1 MREQL
6 IQYVNLLFAGA
17 QDSEEIKQEIL
28 QNTLDRF
35 DDLVEQGKSP
45 EAAYRLAISG
55 IGDINEILG
64 TAPHSPVTSTPTVFR
79 TEQNET
85 EENVKRKKIRA
96 AAIAMYIVCAIPLFI
111 LSDLGVETLGLTLT
125 ILLVAC
131 ATYLMI
137 ITAKKDATEEGKIP
151 EMHEFT
157 PKQELKRS
165 IGKLIGVLGLAIYL
179 IVSFLTGAWYITWII
194 FPIIGCVKG
203 LLNAI
208 IDLKEA
214 NKHEN

>member
-1 MREQL
+1 M
-6 IQYVNLLFAGA
+6 IQNVNLLFAGA

-35 DDLVEQGKSP
+35 DDLVAQGKSP

-55 IGDINEILG
+55 IGDISEILG
-64 TAPHSPVTSTPTVFR
+64 TAPHAPVTSAPTGFR
-79 TEQNET
+79 AEQNET
-85 EENVKRKKIRA
+85 EEDVKRKKTRA
-96 AAIAMYIVCAIPLFI
+96 VDIAIYIVCAIPLFI

-137 ITAKKDATEEGKIP
+137 ITGKKDATKEEEIP
-151 EMHEFT
+151 EKHEFT
-157 PKQELKRS
+157 PQQELKRS

-179 IVSFLTGAWYITWII
+179 IISFLTGAWYITWII
-194 FPIIGCVKG
+194 FPIIGCIKG
-203 LLNAI
+203 LFNAI
-208 IDLKEA
+208 IDLKEE

>member
-17 QDSEEIKQEIL
+17 ADAEEIKQEIL

-35 DDLVEQGKSP
+35 DDLIEQGKSP

-64 TAPHSPVTSTPTVFR
+64 TAPKSPASPAPVMNDTAEP
-79 TEQNET
+79 ET
-85 EENVKRKKIRA
+85 EADIKRKKTR
-96 AAIAMYIVCAIPLFI
+96 AIAVALYIICGVPLFT
-111 LSDLGVETLGLTLT
+111 LSDLGNGSIGLCLTLA
-125 ILLVAC
+125 LVAY

-137 ITAKKDATEEGKIP
+137 ITGKKNGAEE
-151 EMHEFT
+151 EEEENHT
-157 PKQELKRS
+157 PSPRKKLKKS
-165 IGKLIGVLGLAIYL
+165 IGSLVWAIGLAIYFIL
-179 IVSFLTGAWYITWII
+179 SFATGAWYITWIL
-194 FPIIGCVKG
+194 FPIIGCVDG
-203 LLNAI
+203 LIDAI

-214 NKHEN
+214 TK